1 MNPEPLKPDKTMK
14 IRYIKHSTLVI
25 ESGGKKIITDPWLV
39 GNFRFFPARPRQVK
53 PEELQDLNLILIS
66 HGHGDHLHAESLVTL
81 PKQAK
86 VVSPRGLKNKLIR
99 LGFLEV
105 VELSPG
111 EEFSLPP
118 VTITAIPARH
128 PGQCV
133 GYMIKEEKTVYF
145 AGDTVLFP
153 GMKEIASR
161 FRIDAVFLP
170 IGGVRML
177 GFKLGMDPAD
187 ALRAAEILNPGILI
201 PIHYA
206 TVPAIPFLFSM
217 SGSPEEL
224 LRKAG
229 PGLKEKIRVLAEGE
243 TLEI

>member
-1 MNPEPLKPDKTMK
+1 MK
-14 IRYIKHSTLVI
+14 IRYIKHSTLII

-53 PEELQDLNLILIS
+53 PEELHDLNLILIS
-66 HGHGDHLHAESLVTL
+66 HGHGDHLHAESLATL
-81 PKQAK
+81 PRQAK
-86 VVSPRGLKNKLIR
+86 VIVPRGLKNKLIR
-99 LGFLEV
+99 LGFLDT

-111 EEFSLPP
+111 EEFSLPTL
-118 VTITAIPARH
+118 TIAAVPAKH
-128 PGQCV
+128 PGPAV
-133 GYMIKEEKTVYF
+133 GYMIKDGKTVYF

-161 FRIDAVFLP
+161 FKIDAAFLP
-170 IGGVRML
+170 IGGVRMF

-187 ALRAAEILNPGILI
+187 ALRAAEILNPKLLI

-206 TVPAIPFLFSM
+206 TGASVPLLFSM
-217 SGSPEEL
+217 KGSPEEL

-243 TLEI
+243 TIEI

>member
-1 MNPEPLKPDKTMK
+1 MK

-66 HGHGDHLHAESLVTL
+66 HGHGDHLHAGSLATL
-81 PKQAK
+81 PRRAK
-86 VVSPRGLKNKLIR
+86 VIVPRGLKNKLVR
-99 LGFLEV
+99 LGFLDT
-105 VELSPG
+105 VELLPG
-111 EEFSLPP
+111 EELSFPT
-118 VTITAIPARH
+118 VTITAVPAKH
-128 PGQCV
+128 PGRCV
-133 GYMIKEEKTVYF
+133 GYMIREEGKTVYF

-161 FRIDAVFLP
+161 FRIDAAFLP

-187 ALRAAEILNPGILI
+187 ALRAAEILNPKILS
-201 PIHYA
+201 PIHFA
-206 TVPAIPFLFSM
+206 SGASVPLLFSM
-217 SGSPEEL
+217 KGSPEEL
-224 LRKAG
+224 MQRAG
-229 PGLKEKIRVLAEGE
+229 PDLKEKIRVLAEGE
-243 TLEI
+243 TLQI

>member
-1 MNPEPLKPDKTMK
+1 MK

-25 ESGGKKIITDPWLV
+25 EAGGKKIITDPWIV
-39 GNFRFFPARPRQVK
+39 GNVGFFPARPRQVK
-53 PEELQDLNLILIS
+53 PEELQDLNLIIIS

-81 PKQAK
+81 PRQAQ
-86 VVSPRGLKNKLIR
+86 VVCPRGLKDKLIR

-118 VTITAIPARH
+118 VTITAVPARH

-161 FRIDAVFLP
+161 FKIDAAFLP

-177 GFKLGMDPAD
+177 GLKLGMDPAD
-187 ALRAAEILNPGILI
+187 ALRAAEILNPKLLI
-201 PIHYA
+201 PIHFSA
-206 TVPAIPFLFSM
+206 GASVPLFFSM
-217 SGSPEEL
+217 KGSPEEL

-229 PGLKEKIRVLAEGE
+229 LGLKEKIRVLAEGE